1 MPTSAALVAVIPH
14 PDDEAY
20 SMAGTLH
27 VAAAAG
33 ATVTVVCATR
43 GELGEDFSPVAT
55 TQLGA
60 RRSAE
65 LAASCAAMGVQ
76 ARWLDLPDGGLASL
90 PPGRL
95 EAALREALAALAPQA
110 VLSLGPDGAYGH
122 QDHLALTSALTSA
135 LPRLLCDPRLL
146 HVVFPPGLFEPQWC
160 RMTQGVNR
168 TLVSG
173 AAPALGMPGADGDLR
188 IDVRPL
194 REVKLATIAAH
205 RSQLPD
211 GRPHSLFPAGVVEA
225 LLVEERF
232 RHVAGPPLPAGAG
245 GPLDGL
251 G

>member
-43 GELGEDFSPVAT
+43 GERGEDFSPVAT

-95 EAALREALAALAPQA
+95 EAALCEALAALAALAPQA
-110 VLSLGPDGAYGH
+110 VLSLGPDGA
-122 QDHLALTSALTSA
+122 
-135 LPRLLCDPRLL
+135 
-146 HVVFPPGLFEPQWC
+146 PGPL
-160 RMTQGVNR
+160 GSDLGANV
-168 TLVSG
+168 G
-173 AAPALGMPGADGDLR
+173 AAPAALR
-188 IDVRPL
+188 S
-194 REVKLATIAAH
+194 ATPP
-205 RSQLPD
+205 RGVP
-211 GRPHSLFPAGVVEA
+211 PPASSS
-225 LLVEERF
+225 RN
-232 RHVAGPPLPAGAG
+232 GAG
-245 GPLDGL
+245 
-251 G
+251 